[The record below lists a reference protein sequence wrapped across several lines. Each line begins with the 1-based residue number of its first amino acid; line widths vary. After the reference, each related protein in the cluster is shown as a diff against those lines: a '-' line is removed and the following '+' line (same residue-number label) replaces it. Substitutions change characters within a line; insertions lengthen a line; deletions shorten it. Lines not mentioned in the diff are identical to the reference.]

1 MRCKFCGRDM
11 VKVVTPFKRP
21 VKGEMIT
28 VKDIEVYRC
37 PGCGAT
43 FFPNETIKHTGRK
56 VGEKLI
62 QVAKERGKIDDE
74 REHLRQMEEQKKIDI
89 EEGIRRGEYKKRK
102 DVPLKV
108 FT

>member
-1 MRCKFCGRDM
+1 MRCKYCGSDM

-37 PGCGAT
+37 PNCGTT
-43 FFPNETIKHTGRK
+43 FFPNETIKHAGKK
-56 VGEKLI
+56 VGEKLL
-62 QVAKERGKIDDE
+62 QVAKERGRIDNEMDY
-74 REHLRQMEEQKKIDI
+74 LRHMQDQKQQDI
-89 EEGIRRGEYKKRK
+89 EDGIRRGEYKKKK
-102 DVPLKV
+102 DAPLKV